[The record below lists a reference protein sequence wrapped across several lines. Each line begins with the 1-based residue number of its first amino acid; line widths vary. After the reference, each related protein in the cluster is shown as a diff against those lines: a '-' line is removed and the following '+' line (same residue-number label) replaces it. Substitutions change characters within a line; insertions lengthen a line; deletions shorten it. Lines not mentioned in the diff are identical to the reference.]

1 MEHKKQAVNVILS
14 GGSGTRLWPL
24 SRHGKPKQF
33 LEIFDKQSLFQ
44 HTVLR
49 NQYKVDDFLLITNAS
64 QIAIAERQML
74 DSGVKLCSKIIES
87 VGRNTAPAIA
97 LACFEVAPETILFV
111 TPSDQMITDSESYQ
125 QSLSRAFELAAEGFL
140 VTFGI
145 QPQHPETGFGYIEA
159 DGESVIC
166 FKEKPDYK
174 TAQHYV
180 ASGNFY
186 WNSGMF
192 CFKACVYLAELKKL
206 HPQMYQTCLE
216 AHENKN
222 NFEIPLD
229 FMQRIPDDSID
240 YAILE
245 KSDLVKTVPSSFE
258 WTDLGSFDAII
269 EFAQKNNNV
278 NGFTAIEGT
287 TNSFALSNKFVAAP
301 GIDNL
306 LVVDTEDAL
315 LILPVGK
322 SDRVKEVYKKVQNSN
337 SSLL

>member
-1 MEHKKQAVNVILS
+1 MQHTKHIVNVILS

-49 NQYKVDDFLLITNAS
+49 NQSKVDDFLLITNAS
-64 QIAIAERQML
+64 QIEIAERQML
-74 DSGVKLCSKIIES
+74 ESGLKLCSKIIES

-111 TPSDQMITDSESYQ
+111 TPSDQMITDNHSYQ
-125 QSLSRAFELAAEGFL
+125 RSLSRAFELAAEGFL

-159 DGESVIC
+159 DGESVIG
-166 FKEKPDYK
+166 FKEKPNYK
-174 TAQHYV
+174 TAQNYL

-192 CFKACVYLAELKKL
+192 CFKAGVYLSELKKL
-206 HPQMYQTCLE
+206 HPQMYQTCLV
-216 AHENKN
+216 AHDNKN
-222 NFEIPLD
+222 NFEIPLE

-245 KSDLVKTVPSSFE
+245 KSNLVKTVPSSFE

-269 EFAQKNNNV
+269 DFAQKNKNV
-278 NGFTAIEGT
+278 SGFTSIEGAS
-287 TNSFALSNKFVAAP
+287 NSFALSNKFIAAP
-301 GIDNL
+301 GLHNL

-315 LILPVGK
+315 LILPIGN
-322 SDRVKEVYKKVQNSN
+322 SDRVKEVHTKIKNSN

>member
-1 MEHKKQAVNVILS
+1 
-14 GGSGTRLWPL
+14 
-24 SRHGKPKQF
+24 
-33 LEIFDKQSLFQ
+33 
-44 HTVLR
+44 
-49 NQYKVDDFLLITNAS
+49 
-64 QIAIAERQML
+64 ML